1 MVRMHWLA
9 SGRSF
14 HRPRASHSLIAAM
27 ACATAV
33 ATAAAP
39 ARAQQPDSLP
49 DPFPLMR
56 HAPGEASWAATIRL
70 RGAESRYANDP
81 KWRNAYCQ
89 LRAQSEVWLG
99 NHASALHFFES
110 CDWSWGDSGY
120 VLAAGTRAV
129 DALTI
134 IAEAADTARIV
145 MVNERHHAASDRL
158 LTLRLLPVL
167 WQKGYR
173 YFAAEALDFPDTAL
187 NHRAAARI
195 GVTGGYVD
203 EPVFGE
209 IVREARRLGYTLVPY
224 EASHDQETANDSLNA
239 QQRRDHAQAV
249 NLNDRVF
256 RRDPNAKVLVHAGF
270 GHIKEQTAGDWL
282 PMAWYLQ
289 RLTGL
294 DAVTVD
300 QTVMG
305 EGSRPAKEH
314 PAYRAAYAAGLVRR
328 APVVLTDSAG
338 RPLPPVRFDGV
349 DLQAVTPRTTY
360 TRGRP
365 DWMTLGGRR
374 RAVDVP
380 VPECARRQ
388 CIVEVRLVGDPDDA
402 VPLDRAEAREATVR
416 LFLPLSGPVRIRLYT
431 PSHELLRTFDRRR

>member
-1 MVRMHWLA
+1 V
-9 SGRSF
+9 
-14 HRPRASHSLIAAM
+14 
-27 ACATAV
+27 
-33 ATAAAP
+33 
-39 ARAQQPDSLP
+39 LP
-49 DPFPLMR
+49 
-56 HAPGEASWAATIRL
+56 
-70 RGAESRYANDP
+70 
-81 KWRNAYCQ
+81 
-89 LRAQSEVWLG
+89 
-99 NHASALHFFES
+99 
-110 CDWSWGDSGY
+110 
-120 VLAAGTRAV
+120 AGTRAV

-134 IAEAADTARIV
+134 IAAAADTARIV
-145 MVNERHHAASDRL
+145 MVNERHHVTSDRL

-173 YFAAEALDFPDTAL
+173 YFAAEAFDVRDTAL

-224 EASHDQETANDSLNA
+224 EASAEQEAASDSLNS

-270 GHIKEQTAGDWL
+270 GHIKERPARDWL

-289 RLTGL
+289 RITGL

-305 EGSRPAKEH
+305 EGSSPAKEH
-314 PAYRAAYAAGLVRR
+314 PAYHAAYAAGLVRHD
-328 APVVLTDSAG
+328 PVVLTDSAG

-349 DLQAVTPRTTY
+349 DLQAVTPRTSY

-365 DWMTLGGRR
+365 DWMALGGTR

-380 VPECARRQ
+380 VPECAERQ
-388 CIVEVRLVGDPDDA
+388 CIVEVRLADDPDDA
-402 VPLDRAEAREATVR
+402 VPLDRTEAKDASVR
-416 LFLPLSGPVRIRLYT
+416 LFLPPNARVRVTVRVPT
-431 PSHELLRTFDRRR
+431 GEVVRTVERRGQGT